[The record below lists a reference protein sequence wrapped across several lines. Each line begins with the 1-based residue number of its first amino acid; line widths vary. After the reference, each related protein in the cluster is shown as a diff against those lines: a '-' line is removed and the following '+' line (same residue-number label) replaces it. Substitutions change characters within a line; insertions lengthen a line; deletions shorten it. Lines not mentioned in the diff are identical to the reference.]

1 MERTK
6 VLFEQGCTSIQ
17 IRSSRVDLTSRN
29 ISETNAVLIEVE
41 SNVEL
46 LHEDVAENGANSGT
60 HCKYNVVNTNPREKK
75 HERHQARSGDASQKQ
90 KKKIKST
97 TPPIPR

>member
-6 VLFEQGCTSIQ
+6 ILLEQGCTLIQ
-17 IRSSRVDLTSRN
+17 IRSSRVDLASRN

-41 SNVEL
+41 SNIEL

-60 HCKYNVVNTNPREKK
+60 HCKYNVVNTSSQREK
-75 HERHQARSGDASQKQ
+75 ERKASGSLLRRVAKA
-90 KKKIKST
+90 KKK
-97 TPPIPR
+97 R